1 METAA
6 SHFWEPQEFVLRKQM
21 VQAANGNASSLMQ
34 CLPGIYA
41 MYRMDIDKDQS
52 KTVRKWLDNLGF

>member
-1 METAA
+1 
-6 SHFWEPQEFVLRKQM
+6 M

-34 CLPGIYA
+34 CLPGTYT
-41 MYRMDIDKDQS
+41 MYRMDIDKDQN